1 MINDHV
7 QFTPLIVIFV
17 VAVVI
22 ITTIAI
28 ITTIIF
34 TSQVGQLDAF
44 LSQILVGSALFASN
58 TLTLVVA
65 GKLPRFCHRVLL
77 VDIDVTVI
85 IRVLVIAIVVIVFH
99 KFQSPETLLAFG
111 GELHQFQRKAF
122 ATITILLLTKKI
134 TMTTTTTILLTIIIL
149 GA

>member
-1 MINDHV
+1 M
-7 QFTPLIVIFV
+7 V
-17 VAVVI
+17 VVVI

-28 ITTIIF
+28 IITIIF
-34 TSQVGQLDAF
+34 ISQVGQLDAF

-65 GKLPRFCHRVLL
+65 GKLPRFSHMVLP
-77 VDIDVTVI
+77 VDIDVIFI
-85 IRVLVIAIVVIVFH
+85 IRVLVIAIIVIVLH
-99 KFQSPETLLAFG
+99 KFQKPETLLVFG

-122 ATITILLLTKKI
+122 TTNTILLITKKI
-134 TMTTTTTILLTIIIL
+134 TMTTTMTILLITKKTTTTILLTIMIS

>member
-1 MINDHV
+1 M
-7 QFTPLIVIFV
+7 IFV
-17 VAVVI
+17 VVVVI

-28 ITTIIF
+28 IISIIF
-34 TSQVGQLDAF
+34 SQVGQLDAF

-65 GKLPRFCHRVLL
+65 GKLPRFCHRVLV
-77 VDIDVTVI
+77 VDIDVIVI

-99 KFQSPETLLAFG
+99 KFQSPETFLAFG
-111 GELHQFQRKAF
+111 GELHQFQRKAL
-122 ATITILLLTKKI
+122 TTLIILLITKKI
-134 TMTTTTTILLTIIIL
+134 TMTTTTIILLTIIIS

>member
-17 VAVVI
+17 VAVV
-22 ITTIAI
+22 I

-65 GKLPRFCHRVLL
+65 GKLPRFCHMVFFV
-77 VDIDVTVI
+77 VDIDVIVI